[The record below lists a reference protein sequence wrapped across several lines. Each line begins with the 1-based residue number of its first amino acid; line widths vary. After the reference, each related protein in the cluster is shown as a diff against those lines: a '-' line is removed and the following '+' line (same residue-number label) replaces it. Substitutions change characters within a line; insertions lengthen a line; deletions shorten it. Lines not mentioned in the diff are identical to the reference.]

1 MSKNC
6 QEQCCENIF
15 FSKAFVGKKAPTFTA
30 QAVVDSD
37 FKEVTLESLHDGK
50 WLVLFFYPLDFTF
63 TCPTEIRAFS
73 QRIEEFKKLGCNVA
87 AVSTDSKFSHFAWVN
102 TDPKKGGL
110 GPMDIPL
117 ISDNTMKISQ
127 DYGVLIK
134 EEGIAL
140 RGLFIIDPKMV
151 LRQIIVNDLPI
162 GRSVTEVLRLI
173 KALQY
178 YEKNGEV
185 CPVDWN
191 EGDEGIDPNNSGK
204 YFKKHFN

>member
-73 QRIEEFKKLGCNVA
+73 QRIEEFKKLGCKVQLYQQTPN
-87 AVSTDSKFSHFAWVN
+87 SLTLHGY